1 MMKDEM
7 ARISGSTR
15 WSFASGGVGLGVFE
29 NAHYFVLIFY
39 NQVLGLSGSLT
50 GLALAVGL
58 ILDAVAAPSVGFL
71 SDNWKSRLGR
81 RHPFLYAAIL
91 PSLIFYFL
99 LWHPPGLIESEFGL
113 FTYLVVCNIGLR
125 IGLTL
130 FTVPAYAIVAEI
142 TSDYDERTRLVG
154 YLTAAYSVF
163 NNGMSMIMY
172 AFWLV
177 PTAEVTDGILNQGG
191 YEEAGLI
198 GAVLIGLSMTAFSFG
213 LHRYIPRLREYRSES
228 SLSPRAFVEQARDV
242 FRDRS
247 LRALGVAGI
256 IYYAASGTYA
266 VLWVYIYS
274 FFWEFSSQDLSL
286 LVVPMMLAGVA
297 LLPLVSRVTFG
308 REKKGMAILMFM
320 GAALVNATPILAR
333 LLGLFPENGSDTL
346 FWIMMGAGFFETLLF
361 LLLDSLLVSMT
372 SDLTEQN
379 ELKTG
384 RRNEGVILSTLSFL
398 QKCAGALGTL
408 LGGLIIDL
416 IAFPENAIVG
426 EVDPEVLF
434 DLGIAYGPLIL
445 GLYFVACIFI
455 LGYRVSREVHS
466 ATLARLQEQSQPEGD

>member
-1 MMKDEM
+1 MLSEDK
-7 ARISGSTR
+7 SNLPFSTR
-15 WSFASGGVGLGVFE
+15 WAFAGGGIGLGVFE

-50 GLALAVGL
+50 GLALGL
-58 ILDAVAAPSVGFL
+58 GLVFDAVAAPGVGFL

-99 LWHPPGLIESEFGL
+99 LWNPPTLIENELTL
-113 FTYLVVCNIGLR
+113 FFYLLVCNIGVR

-154 YLTAAYSVF
+154 YLTSAYSIF

-172 AFWLV
+172 AVWLV
-177 PTAEVTDGILNQGG
+177 PTTDVADGILNRGG
-191 YEEAGLI
+191 YEEAGWV
-198 GAVLIGLSMTAFSFG
+198 GAVLIALSMAAFSFG
-213 LHRYIPRLREYRSES
+213 LHRYIPRLRRYRNES
-228 SLSPRAFVEQARDV
+228 SLAPRDFLKQARDV

-247 LRALGVAGI
+247 LRALGMAGI

-274 FFWEFSSQDLSL
+274 FFWEFSSAEISL
-286 LVVPMMLAGVA
+286 LVIPMVLGGVA

-308 REKKGMAILMFM
+308 REKKRGATLMFI
-320 GAALVNATPILAR
+320 GAAGVNAAPILLR
-333 LLGLFPENGSDTL
+333 LLGLFPENGSDLL

-379 ELKTG
+379 ELETG

-408 LGGLIIDL
+408 IGGLIIDL
-416 IAFPENAIVG
+416 IAFPENAMVG
-426 EVDPEVLF
+426 DVDPEVLF
-434 DLGIAYGPLIL
+434 DLGLAYGPLIL
-445 GLYFVACIFI
+445 GLYLVACLFVQR
-455 LGYRVSREVHS
+455 YRVSREIHS
-466 ATLARLQEQSQPEGD
+466 ATLTKLQERADLRRE

>member
-1 MMKDEM
+1 
-7 ARISGSTR
+7 
-15 WSFASGGVGLGVFE
+15 
-29 NAHYFVLIFY
+29 LIFY

-58 ILDAVAAPSVGFL
+58 ILDAVAAPLVGFL

-99 LWHPPGLIESEFGL
+99 LWHPPGLIESELSL
-113 FTYLVVCNIGLR
+113 FIYLVVCNIGLR

-172 AFWLV
+172 AVWLV

-198 GAVLIGLSMTAFSFG
+198 GAILIGLSMAAFSFG
-213 LHRYIPRLREYRSES
+213 LHRYIPRLREHRNDS
-228 SLSPRAFVEQARDV
+228 SLSPRDFLNQARDV
-242 FRDRS
+242 FRDTS
-247 LRALGVAGI
+247 LRALGMAGI

-274 FFWEFSSQDLSL
+274 FFWEFSSHEISL
-286 LVVPMMLAGVA
+286 LVIPMVLGGVA
-297 LLPLVSRVTFG
+297 LLPLVSRITFG
-308 REKKGMAILMFM
+308 REKRNMAILMFV
-320 GAALVNATPILAR
+320 GAAMVNATPILAR
-333 LLGLFPENGSDTL
+333 LLGLFPENGSDLL

-408 LGGLIIDL
+408 IGGLIIDL
-416 IAFPENAIVG
+416 IAFPKNAAVG
-426 EVDPEVLF
+426 EVGADILF
-434 DLGIAYGPLIL
+434 NLGLAYGPLIL
-445 GLYFVACIFI
+445 SLFLIACVFI
-455 LGYRVSREVHS
+455 LGYRVSRDIHS
-466 ATLARLQEQSQPEGD
+466 ATVAQLRENAKLEKD

>member
-1 MMKDEM
+1 MPSEM
-7 ARISGSTR
+7 NSRISGATR

-50 GLALAVGL
+50 GLALALGL
-58 ILDAVAAPSVGFL
+58 ILDAVAAPLVGFL

-99 LWHPPGLIESEFGL
+99 LWHPPGAIESELGL
-113 FTYLVVCNIGLR
+113 FAYLVVCNIGLR
-125 IGLTL
+125 LGLTL

-172 AFWLV
+172 AVWLV
-177 PTAEVTDGILNQGG
+177 PTPEVSDGILNQAG

-198 GAVLIGLSMTAFSFG
+198 GAVLIGLSMAGFAFG
-213 LHRYIPRLREYRSES
+213 LHRYIARLREYRNEAA
-228 SLSPRAFVEQARDV
+228 LSPRDFLGQARDV
-242 FRDRS
+242 FQDAS

-286 LVVPMMLAGVA
+286 LVIPMVLSGVA

-308 REKKGMAILMFM
+308 REKKKMAILMFV
-320 GAALVNATPILAR
+320 GAALVNALPILAR
-333 LLGLFPENGSDTL
+333 LMGLFPENGSDTL

-408 LGGLIIDL
+408 LGGLIIDW
-416 IAFPENAIVG
+416 IAFPEDAVVG

-445 GLYFVACIFI
+445 GLYLVASLFI
-455 LGYRVSREVHS
+455 GGYRISRDVHS
-466 ATLARLQEQSQPEGD
+466 ATLAELRANAEQDHP